1 MVPILSHNNPVHD
14 LPSHFFNPLTPT
26 SASTWYVAVI
36 RKGKYTLVTL
46 PRNVTPYRDSV
57 DGTFDH
63 VTYQK
68 LVTRLRYGLV
78 RCAVGIWPSHQRDGT
93 VTA

>member
-1 MVPILSHNNPVHD
+1 MNFDFIFSCVGAVPIAV
-14 LPSHFFNPLTPT
+14 
-26 SASTWYVAVI
+26 VA
-36 RKGKYTLVTL
+36 RSKDRYTLVTL

-57 DGTFDH
+57 DGTGDH
-63 VTYQK
+63 VTYQE

-78 RCAVGIWPSHQRDGT
+78 RCAVGIWPSHQRDDT

>member
-1 MVPILSHNNPVHD
+1 MQERESPKD
-14 LPSHFFNPLTPT
+14 
-26 SASTWYVAVI
+26 
-36 RKGKYTLVTL
+36 RYTLVTL
-46 PRNVTPYRDSV
+46 PRNITPYRDSV

-63 VTYQK
+63 VTYQN

-78 RCAVGIWPSHQRDGT
+78 LCAVGIWPSHQRDGT